1 MAVGRAER
9 RLRVEDAF
17 GRDAESALDLIELV
31 EYAWRD
37 CYGEI
42 TPPVEVVEDIVV
54 RAEGSLANLISVAR
68 LAVVDSRDLRLL
80 AEGIRSG
87 RRNG

>member
-17 GRDAESALDLIELV
+17 GRDAESAFDLIELV
-31 EYAWRD
+31 EYAWHD

-42 TPPVEVVEDIVV
+42 TPPVEVVEHIVV
-54 RAEGSLANLISVAR
+54 SAEGSLAKLISIAR

-80 AEGIRSG
+80 AESIRSG